1 VGHPTLRVTAI
12 RYGFV
17 IDNRKCI
24 GCHACTVACKSEHD
38 VPIGVNRTW
47 VKQVETGEF
56 PDVRRSFHVMRCNHC
71 ADAPCTEI
79 CPTSALYTR
88 DDGIVD
94 FDNRRCIGC
103 KGCMQACPYDA
114 LYIDPDS
121 HTAAKCNFCSHR
133 VDRGLQPA
141 CVVAC
146 PEQAIIAG
154 DVMDAGSFIS
164 QLLATQPVQVRR
176 PEKGTL
182 PSLYYIDGDRSAL
195 EPLATDGQAR
205 SVAVESKP
213 DRHGCDTTASPA
225 PGADVRPLAGLG
237 VAGFLGPDG
246 AGAGKGIP
254 RKVYDAPKNG
264 VLWGWE
270 VSAYL
275 STKAVA
281 AGVLL
286 VPLLVVLVAQE
297 SVSRSALLAAGVLS
311 LLMQA
316 ATGALLV
323 ADLDR
328 PDRFLYV
335 LLRGNPRSWLVRGA
349 WILSAFG
356 AASSAWLLSVWLEWG
371 AAQTVLAWATLALSL
386 PTAVYTAFLF
396 AQAKG
401 RDLWQSPLAPLHMLA
416 HAAIAGGAATLL
428 LEAAMRL
435 LPHEEPGLFHLLDG
449 LPLWGTALTLLV
461 GGLIVDLLLAWGE
474 IALPHS
480 TAAAGR
486 AAQLL
491 HTGLLSRRF
500 WFGFVGCALLAL
512 LLLGPLEPL
521 GLWWVGAIA
530 ALVSLVARNDVWV
543 RAPQMVPM
551 S

>member
-1 VGHPTLRVTAI
+1 
-12 RYGFV
+12 
-17 IDNRKCI
+17 
-24 GCHACTVACKSEHD
+24 VACKSEHD

-47 VKQVETGEF
+47 VKQVETGDF

-114 LYIDPDS
+114 LYIDPNS

-146 PEQAIIAG
+146 PEQAIVSG
-154 DVMDAGSFIS
+154 DVMDASSFIS

-195 EPLATDGQAR
+195 EPLATDGQPR
-205 SVAVESKP
+205 SIATDPKP
-213 DRHGCDTTASPA
+213 DAHGCATST
-225 PGADVRPLAGLG
+225 ADVRPLAGLG

-264 VLWGWE
+264 TLWGWE

-286 VPLLVVLVAQE
+286 VPLLALLVLGME
-297 SVSRSALLAAGVLS
+297 VSRHALLAAGLVS

-356 AASSAWLLSVWLEWG
+356 AASSAWLACVWFGWD
-371 AAQTVLAWATLALSL
+371 AAQLPLAWATLILCL

-401 RDLWQSPLAPLHMLA
+401 RDLWQSPLAPLHMLV
-416 HAAIAGGAATLL
+416 HAAIAGGAATFLVEFAL
-428 LEAAMRL
+428 QF
-435 LPHEEPGLFHLLDG
+435 LPHEPAGLLSAFDSLALLG
-449 LPLWGTALTLLV
+449 LAQVCLV
-461 GGLIVDLLLAWGE
+461 GGLVTDLLLAWAE
-474 IALPHS
+474 TALPHS
-480 TAAAGR
+480 TAAATR
-486 AAQLL
+486 AAQLM
-491 HTGLLSRRF
+491 HTGALARRF
-500 WFGFVGCALLAL
+500 WIGFVACALLAV
-512 LLLGPLEPL
+512 LLLGPLAGL
-521 GLWWVGAIA
+521 DLWWVAVPA

>member
-1 VGHPTLRVTAI
+1 M
-12 RYGFV
+12 

-47 VKQVETGEF
+47 VKQVETGAF

-114 LYIDPDS
+114 LYIDPDN

-146 PEQAIIAG
+146 PEQAIVAG
-154 DVMDAGSFIS
+154 DVMDPGSFIS

-176 PEKGTL
+176 PEKGTA
-182 PSLYYIDGDRSAL
+182 PSLYYIDGDRAAL
-195 EPLATDGQAR
+195 EPLATDNQPR

-213 DRHGCDTTASPA
+213 DRHGCATST
-225 PGADVRPLAGLG
+225 ADVRPLAGLG
-237 VAGFLGPDG
+237 VAGFLGPEG

-264 VLWGWE
+264 TLWGWE

-281 AGVLL
+281 AGALL
-286 VPLLVVLVAQE
+286 VPLLALLVGGVA
-297 SVSRSALLAAGVLS
+297 VSRHALMLAGFAS
-311 LLMQA
+311 LLMQG

-349 WILSAFG
+349 WILSALG
-356 AASSAWLLSVWLEWG
+356 AVSSAWLASVCLEWG
-371 AAQTVLAWATLALSL
+371 RAQTVLAWATLALCI
-386 PTAVYTAFLF
+386 PTAIYTAFLF

-401 RDLWQSPLAPLHMLA
+401 RDLWQSPLAPLHMLV
-416 HAAIAGGAATLL
+416 HAAVAGGAISVL
-428 LEAAMRL
+428 LEAARGIAGAEG
-435 LPHEEPGLFHLLDG
+435 H
-449 LPLWGTALTLLV
+449 LPLARG
-461 GGLIVDLLLAWGE
+461 LLLSGLLADLALAWAE
-474 IALPHS
+474 VALPHS
-480 TAAAGR
+480 TAAASR
-486 AAQLL
+486 AAELM
-491 HTGLLSRRF
+491 HTGLLAKRF
-500 WFGFVGCALLAL
+500 WVLFVAAAAIACACVGPLGLPVIAALLAL
-512 LLLGPLEPL
+512 L
-521 GLWWVGAIA
+521 
-530 ALVSLVARNDVWV
+530 SLVARNDVWV

>member
-1 VGHPTLRVTAI
+1 VAACSGGRAI
-12 RYGFV
+12 RFGFV

-47 VKQVETGEF
+47 VKQVETGAF

-88 DDGIVD
+88 ADGIVD

-114 LYIDPDS
+114 LYIDPNN

-133 VDRGLQPA
+133 VELGLEPA

-146 PEQAIIAG
+146 PEQAIVAG
-154 DVMDAGSFIS
+154 DLHDPGSFIS
-164 QLLATQPVQVRR
+164 NLLATQPVQVRR
-176 PEKGTL
+176 PEKGTS
-182 PSLYYIDGDRSAL
+182 PSLYYIDGDRAAL
-195 EPLATDGQAR
+195 EPLATDGQSRGIATETRPDPHGCGTAAR
-205 SVAVESKP
+205 SGDGA
-213 DRHGCDTTASPA
+213 GA
-225 PGADVRPLAGLG
+225 ADVRPLAGLG

-246 AGAGKGIP
+246 AGAGKGLP

-264 VLWGWE
+264 TLWGWE

-275 STKAVA
+275 STKALA
-281 AGVLL
+281 AGALL
-286 VPLLVVLVAQE
+286 VPLAALLLGGVPVERGL
-297 SVSRSALLAAGVLS
+297 LLAAGALS

-349 WILSAFG
+349 WILSALG
-356 AASSAWLLSVWLEWG
+356 AASTAWLAALWFGWG
-371 AAQTVLAWATLALSL
+371 ALERPLAWATLALSVPAAL
-386 PTAVYTAFLF
+386 YTAFLF

-401 RDLWQSPLAPLHMLA
+401 RDLWQSPLQPVHMLV
-416 HAAIAGGAATLL
+416 HAAVAGGAALL
-428 LEAAMRL
+428 LLGAL
-435 LPHEEPGLFHLLDG
+435 LPDASDAVTERLAPALLALGLL
-449 LPLWGTALTLLV
+449 A
-461 GGLIVDLLLAWGE
+461 DLLLAWAE

-480 TAAAGR
+480 TEAAAL
-486 AAQLL
+486 AAERL
-491 HTGLLSRRF
+491 HSGALAPRF
-500 WFGFVGCALLAL
+500 WIGFVACAVVAAVLAGPLAGAGLAWVGALLAL
-512 LLLGPLEPL
+512 
-521 GLWWVGAIA
+521 VA
-530 ALVSLVARNDVWV
+530 VVARNDVWV
-543 RAPQMVPM
+543 RAPQLVPM